1 MVMRQLLRCAAVL
14 VLSSLSVF
22 GADFMGQWTS
32 ARPVQVIHLKTD
44 NGKMTGTVQTSMG
57 SLRVGEIKINGN
69 DVTLILYVLLAGG
82 IDPLGI
88 AGYDAYAEEGQ
99 VRELTYKG
107 TLVGD
112 ELRMKISQEG
122 LEEVRNL
129 VFKKTS

>member
-1 MVMRQLLRCAAVL
+1 MLKRMIQTAVL
-14 VLSSLSVF
+14 FALSSLTLF

-32 ARPVQVIHLKTD
+32 ARPVQVIALKTD
-44 NGKMTGTVQTSMG
+44 GAKITGTVQSYMG
-57 SLRVGEIKINGN
+57 SLRIGEVKINGN
-69 DVTLILYVLLAGG
+69 DITLTLYVLLSGG
-82 IDPLGI
+82 NDPLGL

-129 VFKKTS
+129 VFKKNAS